1 MSSSN
6 CDSGVK
12 LAESLN
18 GTTSIL
24 DYKSTTFTR
33 GYYKRWGQ
41 CHTDYDSAP
50 PRPTNFDPFVAC
62 ADNSTCLAI
71 DTNLV
76 CNTNLTIQTGGKCEC
91 RQNMRWNT
99 K

>member
-1 MSSSN
+1 MLKVFTVLLLLV
-6 CDSGVK
+6 C
-12 LAESLN
+12 
-18 GTTSIL
+18 
-24 DYKSTTFTR
+24 KSTTFFSR